1 MSELTE
7 LKEKWETF
15 EGTQRDGKIGIY
27 IGGEEEIYTGAVRW
41 FAVAGNNLVDVN
53 AAELRELAANALA
66 AAAELDALT
75 GAG

>member
-1 MSELTE
+1 MHREAAQCGDGTCRTTRELN
-7 LKEKWETF
+7 
-15 EGTQRDGKIGIY
+15 IGQ
-27 IGGEEEIYTGAVRW
+27 GESWFTGDTRS
-41 FAVAGNNLVDVN
+41 AGNNLVDVN

>member
-1 MSELTE
+1 LVTGHRSIQ
-7 LKEKWETF
+7 KEPA
-15 EGTQRDGKIGIY
+15 GRSGCCIY

>member
-1 MSELTE
+1 LAKA
-7 LKEKWETF
+7 LA
-15 EGTQRDGKIGIY
+15 
-27 IGGEEEIYTGAVRW
+27 TGDTRS
-41 FAVAGNNLVDVN
+41 AGNNLVDVN